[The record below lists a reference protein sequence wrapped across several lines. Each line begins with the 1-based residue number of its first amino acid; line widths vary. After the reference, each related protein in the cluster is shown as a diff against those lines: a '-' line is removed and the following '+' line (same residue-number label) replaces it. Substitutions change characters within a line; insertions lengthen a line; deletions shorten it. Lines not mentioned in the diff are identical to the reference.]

1 MYISFNDMPAGA
13 KIWIYQSSR
22 PITDIE
28 QLQIGK
34 VAESFIQQWAAH
46 NQPLKAS
53 YKFIYNYFLVVSV
66 DESYNQASGCSID
79 ASVHLVK
86 ALEQQFDIDFFDRT
100 KVAFLK
106 GEEVILESI
115 KDIKTK
121 VAEGAVTEK
130 TITFNNLV
138 KNKGELQ
145 TEWMVPAARSWLK
158 RYFQAVEQ
166 H

>member
-1 MYISFNDMPAGA
+1 MYIPFNDMPAEA
-13 KIWIYQSSR
+13 RIWIYQSGR
-22 PITDIE
+22 QITDIE
-28 QLQIGK
+28 QLQMGE
-34 VAESFIQQWAAH
+34 VAESFIRQWAAH
-46 NQPLKAS
+46 NQPLKGS
-53 YKFIYNYFLVVSV
+53 YTFIYNYFLVVSV

-79 ASVHLVK
+79 ASVHFVK
-86 ALEQQFDIDFFDRT
+86 ALEQQFGIDYFDRT

-115 KDIKTK
+115 KDLKTK
-121 VAEGAVTEK
+121 IAEGAVTDQ

-145 TEWMVPAARSWLK
+145 TEWKIPAAGSWLK
-158 RYFQAVEQ
+158 RYFQTVEQ